1 MLEFVVPNGR
11 QLAGA
16 EFADI
21 PNRAAA
27 AGEPVI
33 LHRREYRGGHP
44 DQASRDPRRGA
55 PTGMAV
61 TDAAAC
67 AGSDAGL
74 PLFAAMNWTAIRAL
88 VDNVLDCESLSL
100 AIVRRVAT
108 ISLPP
113 SPLVHG
119 RFTP

>member
-1 MLEFVVPNGR
+1 
-11 QLAGA
+11 
-16 EFADI
+16 
-21 PNRAAA
+21 
-27 AGEPVI
+27 
-33 LHRREYRGGHP
+33 
-44 DQASRDPRRGA
+44 
-55 PTGMAV
+55 
-61 TDAAAC
+61 
-67 AGSDAGL
+67 
-74 PLFAAMNWTAIRAL
+74 MNWTAIRAL